1 MIYLLGFMSGLA
13 GGQGS
18 RISAVNVAKAAGG
31 SGGSEED
38 HGFAGGAVPFPYRN
52 FHERLPRVKTY

>member
-18 RISAVNVAKAAGG
+18 RISAVNVGRREKV
-31 SGGSEED
+31 SGD
-38 HGFAGGAVPFPYRN
+38 HSFATHLKRSGL
-52 FHERLPRVKTY
+52 EK